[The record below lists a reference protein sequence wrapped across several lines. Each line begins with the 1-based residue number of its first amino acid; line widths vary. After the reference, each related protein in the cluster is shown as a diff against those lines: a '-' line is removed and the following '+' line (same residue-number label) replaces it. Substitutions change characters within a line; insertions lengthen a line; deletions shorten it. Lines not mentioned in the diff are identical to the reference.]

1 MGRRKELVVLIH
13 LPYRLTKYDAIP
25 GHRRTEGIPDYLVY
39 CLILHLLVTLDHF
52 EPRMESNTASYIRRR
67 FSVADDFQVKGITLE
82 YHNCLDVFLL

>member
-39 CLILHLLVTLDHF
+39 CLILHLLVTLA
-52 EPRMESNTASYIRRR
+52 SNTASFIGRR
-67 FSVADDFQVKGITLE
+67 FSVADDW
-82 YHNCLDVFLL
+82 HDVELS

>member
-25 GHRRTEGIPDYLVY
+25 GHRLTEGIPDYLVY

-52 EPRMESNTASYIRRR
+52 ELMMESKRERIICKIDRHDIL
-67 FSVADDFQVKGITLE
+67 VL
-82 YHNCLDVFLL
+82 LDAI